1 MDHKLFA
8 NGDVFNIFVV
18 TFPQSFSRNITI
30 RLFQLSVF
38 QKNIHELN
46 WPKWSIFWPR
56 VFFSAHLVKMAPLLR
71 SKSLLCFVF
80 LTKYYVTQYKSSS
93 LKLHKNKSNNGHN
106 THRGNILIY
115 FFLQRTPYL
124 SMNCL
129 LHFLE
134 KKTKKKSEK
143 KKE

>member
-56 VFFSAHLVKMAPLLR
+56 EFFSAHLVKMAPLLR
-71 SKSLLCFVF
+71 SKSLFCFVF

-93 LKLHKNKSNNGHN
+93 LKLHNNTKNTLTSRNKTLSACQLLA
-106 THRGNILIY
+106 LIHEDRSQNAIY
-115 FFLQRTPYL
+115 E
-124 SMNCL
+124 SL
-129 LHFLE
+129 LFHFCRLYYGVL
-134 KKTKKKSEK
+134 
-143 KKE
+143 

>member
-1 MDHKLFA
+1 MLPGILLYCLVEGCVWQKRVCYRKSYNLLYSNRVDHKLFA

-56 VFFSAHLVKMAPLLR
+56 VFFSAHLVKMASLLR

-93 LKLHKNKSNNGHN
+93 LKLHNNTKNTLTS
-106 THRGNILIY
+106 RD
-115 FFLQRTPYL
+115 
-124 SMNCL
+124 
-129 LHFLE
+129 
-134 KKTKKKSEK
+134 KT
-143 KKE
+143 